1 MQITTLLLIL
11 ISNML
16 LAAAYASEDVQV
28 VKVADPF
35 IEMHTGPSVGYP
47 IINVIQRNET
57 ITIFKR
63 RTSWFLIQDRQEK
76 EGWVHRSQL
85 VKTLTLDDEKVEV
98 KDITRENYLDHDWEV
113 SMIGGKF
120 DDLPISTLS
129 AGYAFTQNLS
139 IELSIG
145 QILGEFSSRQFIN
158 ASLIH
163 QPFPDWKVSPY
174 FTIGTGRIKTT
185 VKSTL
190 TALKDQ
196 SDKMANVGIGI
207 KMYLTRRFVFRADLK
222 KHIIFQSRDKNE
234 EITSWQAGFAFFF

>member
-1 MQITTLLLIL
+1 MRITTSLIIL
-11 ISNML
+11 IANML
-16 LAAAYASEDVQV
+16 LAAAYADDDVQV

-47 IINVIQRNET
+47 IIHVIQRNET
-57 ITIFKR
+57 ITIIKR
-63 RTSWFLIQDRQEK
+63 RTSWFLIQDRREK

-85 VKTLTLDDEKVEV
+85 IKTLTLDDEKVEV

-120 DDLPISTLS
+120 DDLAMSTLS
-129 AGYAFTQNLS
+129 IGYAFTRNLS
-139 IELSIG
+139 TELSIG
-145 QILGEFSSRQFIN
+145 QILGQFSSRQFIN

-163 QPFPDWKVSPY
+163 QPFPSWKVSPY
-174 FTIGTGRIKTT
+174 FTIGTGRINTT

-222 KHIIFQSRDKNE
+222 KYIIFQSRDKNE